1 MQGPVGIKLQS
12 CAVVEKNS
20 SCFERDAGMVV
31 CHPASGPSVFFLR
44 FYQNECNYMEL
55 NVTDL

>member
-31 CHPASGPSVFFLR
+31 SSCFRAQCFFLK